1 MSDNSEKI
9 QNAFEAWFAEHWA
22 IGEKAIAST
31 REGRGYSGA
40 FKAAYAA
47 WSARQPEID
56 ALQARIAE
64 LEASGGVYNL
74 VSHHA
79 QASKAFDWL
88 QSVEF
93 GLSTLADG
101 AYGIAVTTDEGV
113 KFISGSTP
121 IIAVQR
127 AMEQVKP

>member
-1 MSDNSEKI
+1 MSDIK
-9 QNAFEAWFAEHWA
+9 QLAEDHCDRWKFMKT
-22 IGEKAIAST
+22 EHLIAKNCFLA
-31 REGRGYSGA
+31 GA
-40 FKAAYAA
+40 A
-47 WSARQPEID
+47 ARQPEVD
-56 ALQARIAE
+56 ALKSE
-64 LEASGGVYNL
+64 LQRVYNL

-127 AMEQVKP
+127 AMEQVKL